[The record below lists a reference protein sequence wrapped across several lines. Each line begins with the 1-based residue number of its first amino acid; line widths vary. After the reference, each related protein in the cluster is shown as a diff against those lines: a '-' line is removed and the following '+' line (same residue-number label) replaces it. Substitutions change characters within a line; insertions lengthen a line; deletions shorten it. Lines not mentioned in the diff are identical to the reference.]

1 MTVLLYPL
9 CVAALDCMLR
19 KMGLDLY
26 VWLYNVLK
34 VIIYPGGKFSQ
45 FVLLQSINCSP
56 FQ

>member
-34 VIIYPGGKFSQ
+34 EIIYPGGKFSQ
-45 FVLLQSINCSP
+45 VVLLQSINCIP
-56 FQ
+56 F

>member
-19 KMGLDLY
+19 KMGLGLY